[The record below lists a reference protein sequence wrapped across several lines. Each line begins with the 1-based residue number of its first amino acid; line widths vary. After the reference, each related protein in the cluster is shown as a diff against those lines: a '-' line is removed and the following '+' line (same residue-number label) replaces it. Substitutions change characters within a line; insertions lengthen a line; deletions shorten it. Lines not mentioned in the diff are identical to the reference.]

1 MRKIPP
7 SAGEYIAEEMRTGKY
22 PREQAI
28 AIGISRARAAEKTA
42 KTTKTRKT
50 TMAAQADQNAA
61 EELKLFIDND
71 GDLYRQQ
78 TTSIFKNL
86 ITKVGRGT
94 YDSQK
99 AVTLFMYLVEAGAK
113 KYAKEFGGTWNLMF
127 SVPTRKL
134 AAAAMRDDFEFAA
147 KNGEY
152 DHYLPKKYQK

>member
-28 AIGISRARAAEKTA
+28 AIGISRARAAEKN
-42 KTTKTRKT
+42 TKRRKT
-50 TMAAQADQNAA
+50 TMAAQADQTAA

-94 YDSQK
+94 YNSAK

-134 AAAAMRDDFEFAA
+134 VATTMRDDFEVAA

>member
-1 MRKIPP
+1 MKKIPRD
-7 SAGEYIAEEMRTGKY
+7 AGEYIAEEMRTGKY
-22 PREQAI
+22 SLEQAI
-28 AIGISRARAAEKTA
+28 AIGISRARAAQKSTNR
-42 KTTKTRKT
+42 RKT
-50 TMAAQADQNAA
+50 TMAAQADKNAA

-71 GDLYRQQ
+71 GSLYRQQ

-94 YDSQK
+94 YDSSK

-134 AAAAMRDDFEFAA
+134 VAAAMRDDFEFAA

-152 DHYLPKKYQK
+152 DHYLPKKYQKK